1 MKKRLTYIAISV
13 GICLLVGIL
22 SGIATQNSVDGWYH
36 TLAKPSFIPPKWVF
50 APVWTVLYIL
60 MGISAG
66 LVWAKGFYHIWVKTA
81 LYHFGLQLLLNALWT
96 IVFFGFENPFWG
108 MLIILNL
115 LILLLF
121 TMKWFNVVSKTA
133 AYLLIPYFLW
143 VCYAT
148 FLNYRIWE
156 MN

>member
-1 MKKRLTYIAISV
+1 MGS
-13 GICLLVGIL
+13 L
-22 SGIATQNSVDGWYH
+22 SGFATQDAVEGWYD
-36 TLAKPSFIPPKWVF
+36 TLAKPRLIPPNWVF
-50 APVWTVLYIL
+50 APVWIVLYIM

-81 LYHFGLQLLLNALWT
+81 LYHFGLQLLLNALWS

-143 VCYAT
+143 VCFAT